1 MGMKILGVPILLWV
15 VVLSG
20 VVGVTALSVTQLT
33 PIGLSIFQQTY
44 TDSQFTT
51 FVERTVPGQNNVRV
65 NIQVDNNDVATHSAN
80 VTVACYDASDNLLEE
95 LAQLTGDVS
104 GGSNVV
110 FSYTFTSV
118 TRATFS
124 YCEIYIEDLT

>member
-1 MGMKILGVPILLWV
+1 MGMKILGVPLLLWV

-20 VVGVTALSVTQLT
+20 IVGVTALSVTQLT

-51 FVERTVPGQNNVRV
+51 FVERTVPGQNSVRV
-65 NIQVDNNDVATHSAN
+65 NIQVDNNDVSNHNAN

-104 GGSNVV
+104 GGGSVDL
-110 FSYTFTSV
+110 SYLFNSV

>member
-1 MGMKILGVPILLWV
+1 MKILGVPLFLWV
-15 VVLSG
+15 IVLGS

-51 FVERTVPGQNNVRV
+51 FVERTVPGQNSVKI
-65 NIQVDNNDVATHSAN
+65 NIQLDNNDVVIHSAN
-80 VTVACYDASDNLLEE
+80 VTVACYDASDTLLEE

-104 GGSNVV
+104 DGGSVDLA
-110 FSYTFTSV
+110 YTFGSV

>member
-20 VVGVTALSVTQLT
+20 VVGVTALSVTQLN

-44 TDSQFTT
+44 IDSQFTT
-51 FVERTVPGQNNVRV
+51 FVERTVPGQNSVRV

-104 GGSNVV
+104 GGGNVA